1 MAQHLG
7 GSGWGL
13 ADQLTEAEVTMA
25 VKRVLAVE
33 NNEYVLSFIE
43 TSLGSAGYA
52 VDTAHNGR
60 EALDKID
67 RAAYDVIISDVCMP
81 DVDGLELCRELERR
95 RSQARDRL
103 LFLTNLDMVDA
114 HREFFDSTG
123 VPTLTKPVAL
133 AELCG
138 TVEQVAGRPR
148 D

>member
-1 MAQHLG
+1 
-7 GSGWGL
+7 
-13 ADQLTEAEVTMA
+13 MA

-43 TSLGSAGYA
+43 TSLGSAGYE

-67 RAAYDVIISDVCMP
+67 RSAYDVIISDVCMP

-95 RSQARDRL
+95 RPQARERL
-103 LFLTNLDMVDA
+103 LFLTNLDTVDE

-138 TVEQVAGRPR
+138 TVEQLIGRSR